1 MGVPVRSSNNRRH
14 NPTDGLAVWIT
25 KVRVKKNSIKRQRR
39 KNLRVEAV
47 LTSALVKAEKLL
59 RMKQQQRYQRWQRMK
74 TELFKADCN
83 VCDIT
88 AVGDRSVEWDEK
100 TCEDLD
106 SLHSF
111 MCLVN
116 EVKCPAQR

>member
-1 MGVPVRSSNNRRH
+1 MGVPVRALNNRQQ
-14 NPTDGLAVWIT
+14 NKTDGLAVWVT
-25 KVRVKKNSIKRQRR
+25 KVRVNKNSFKRQRR

-47 LTSALVKAEKLL
+47 LTSALVKAEMLL

-83 VCDIT
+83 VCSIT
-88 AVGDRSVEWDEK
+88 AVDDRSTEWDEK

-116 EVKCPAQR
+116 EVKCRVQR